1 MFNKNSKFKFFYSRL
16 LSIVED
22 EVNSFVETLPEGYQ
36 ISYVKYY
43 PPKYDGALHV
53 VYIVYEPMI
62 CYDWNSL
69 KNLNYIG
76 IKTVD
81 EEKD

>member
-1 MFNKNSKFKFFYSRL
+1 MFSRDSKFKFFYSRL
-16 LSIVED
+16 LSIVE
-22 EVNSFVETLPEGYQ
+22 EEINCFVKTLPEGYQ
-36 ISYVKYY
+36 VSFVKYY

-69 KNLNYIG
+69 VKENLYN
-76 IKTVD
+76 TVNK
-81 EEKD
+81 EKD